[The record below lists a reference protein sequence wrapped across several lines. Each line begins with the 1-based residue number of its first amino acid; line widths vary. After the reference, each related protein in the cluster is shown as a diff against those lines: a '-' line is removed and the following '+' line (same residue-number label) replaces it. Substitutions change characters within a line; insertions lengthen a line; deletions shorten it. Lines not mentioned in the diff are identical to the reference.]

1 MIKQLQVDEEQKKL
15 QNNSSGQ
22 ADQIKSPA
30 SNQQRLDSGPDAPIQ
45 KMTPSAS
52 PLLRNNKPLLE
63 SKLDEPINPAVT
75 PFQQSSKKIQFTGV
89 RSEQTIQKSPVERIP
104 YEKYHRNGN
113 VSLQQLNLPQLP
125 GYKLEF
131 GPMFLIIMGL
141 SFPFG
146 ILLAY
151 ISSEFDSGTFTFVN
165 CWLLI
170 GLFTLS
176 LIQQLYTHK
185 NGLCN
190 YILSKTE
197 LDFWNEQKFIK
208 IMWGIRIVLLIV
220 NLCLT
225 IYYGYSVWNDNISDS
240 IISIFVFLTILTF
253 CNMIFIIFIFYA
265 IIPVSNKQ
273 LVVIKERVDRIQ
285 RMQEN
290 IQVPLSFQF
299 CNQILGVFQHGSEG
313 NIYQSTIASQNYQK
327 FVNEVEER
335 QRELLRVASSRN
347 DKLTHDANDFVNKL
361 TKQLKEKKDDQM
373 KVQRMS
379 NPGIAPFDILVNY
392 VSFFFLYCIGFP
404 VFLYFAMAYQEVK
417 NDYLPLLFFLYPFS
431 LYVWKK
437 FTLCFFT
444 MKQFVDYN
452 YESKIVIL
460 GVTGYRIGTMS
471 VQRLGVGYFIQFLII
486 KFVCKILYYWI
497 IVFGYYFNLEQR
509 KQMYMNYI
517 RGSVVDNSQQKNKLQ
532 TKKTGTLI
540 QSAAQVKDKR
550 QSLYEAQEQE
560 TPSFSKTAAN
570 WIHVDNIENIKKAL
584 ITKQIFGFVL
594 QEVFEIVIALL
605 FVVLSSILYNEKQQ
619 SKKWSTFDVND
630 DEHQIFQLEIGLE
643 ILVEFAFCIIT
654 IGFYIKQLKIPNTY
668 SFFQQIQHI
677 IGNDGLKSLIYDYC
691 FAIVVCFLIVGNKFE
706 IK

>member
-1 MIKQLQVDEEQKKL
+1 MIKSLQVDEEQKKL
-15 QNNSSGQ
+15 QNNSNGQ
-22 ADQIKSPA
+22 VDQIKSPV
-30 SNQQRLDSGPDAPIQ
+30 SNQQRLDSGQDVPIQ
-45 KMTPSAS
+45 KRTPSAS
-52 PLLRNNKPLLE
+52 PLLKNNKPLLE
-63 SKLDEPINPAVT
+63 PNLDEPVNPAVT

-89 RSEQTIQKSPVERIP
+89 RSEQQITKSPAERIP

-113 VSLQQLNLPQLP
+113 VSLQQLNLPKLP

-146 ILLAY
+146 ILIAY

-197 LDFWNEQKFIK
+197 LDFWNEPKFIK

-240 IISIFVFLTILTF
+240 IISIF
-253 CNMIFIIFIFYA
+253 A

-290 IQVPLSFQF
+290 IQIPLSFQF
-299 CNQILGVFQHGSEG
+299 CNQLLGVFQHGSEG

-335 QRELLRVASSRN
+335 QRELLAVARSRN
-347 DKLTHDANDFVNKL
+347 DKLTHDACDFVNKL
-361 TKQLKEKKDDQM
+361 TKQLKEKKDNQM
-373 KVQRMS
+373 NIQRVS

-392 VSFFFLYCIGFP
+392 LSFFFLYCIGFP
-404 VFLYFAMAYQEVK
+404 IFLYFAMAYQEVK
-417 NDYLPLLFFLYPFS
+417 SNYLPILFFLYPLS

-437 FTLCFFT
+437 FTLSFFT
-444 MKQFVDYN
+444 MKQYVDYN

-471 VQRLGVGYFIQFLII
+471 VQRLGVGFFIEFLLI
-486 KFVCKILYYWI
+486 KFACKILYYWI
-497 IVFGYYFNLEQR
+497 FVFGYYFNLEQR
-509 KQMYMNYI
+509 KQMFMNYI
-517 RGSVVDNSQQKNKLQ
+517 RGSVVDNSQQKNKLE
-532 TKKTGTLI
+532 TKKTTLI
-540 QSAAQVKDKR
+540 QSATQVKDKR

-584 ITKQIFGFVL
+584 VTKQIFGFVL
-594 QEVFEIVIALL
+594 QEAFEIVIALL
-605 FVVLSSILYNEKQQ
+605 FIILSQILYNEKQQ
-619 SKKWSTFDVND
+619 IQKWSTFDVNS
-630 DEHQIFQLEIGLE
+630 DEHQTFQLEIGLE
-643 ILVEFAFCIIT
+643 ILIEFAFCIIT
-654 IGFYIKQLKIPNTY
+654 ISFYVKQLKIPSTY

-691 FAIVVCFLIVGNKFE
+691 FAIVLCFLIVGNKFE